1 MATCPHAAQVNHFT
15 YSIIGWFFLQNCRRK
30 RKDNIYVLLTNP
42 PSLLQHRKV
51 CPQSSRSLISV
62 TTPLQNT
69 LRTLQ
74 NGLYFVNIYRNIT
87 DINFTPVTYVYTVQ
101 MQQKKKKTKL
111 KNPILR
117 PETSLRQN
125 KAPVS
130 DKLQQ
135 CRKKVYAG
143 GFPVRIPGTVET
155 TTEQNGRCQPQP
167 NWIKLPCTQ
176 PHLWRSCAW
185 GC

>member
-1 MATCPHAAQVNHFT
+1 MTINDYIPLWAINEPFHVF
-15 YSIIGWFFLQNCRRK
+15 FFLQNCRRK
-30 RKDNIYVLLTNP
+30 GKDNIYVLLTNP
-42 PSLLQHRKV
+42 LSLLQRRKV
-51 CPQSSRSLISV
+51 CPQSPRSLISV
-62 TTPLQNT
+62 TTPLKNT
-69 LRTLQ
+69 LGTLQ

-101 MQQKKKKTKL
+101 MQQKKKKNL

-135 CRKKVYAG
+135 CRKKKFTQE
-143 GFPVRIPGTVET
+143 GFLSGSLGQWRRPRSRMDVVS
-155 TTEQNGRCQPQP
+155 P
-167 NWIKLPCTQ
+167 NPIW
-176 PHLWRSCAW
+176 
-185 GC
+185 